1 MEILKS
7 YNKILPYID
16 MVSDEAD
23 KNNMNLGFL
32 PKCVYHQLGMK
43 DCLWVLVNDKTQ
55 YVGHILFSFAI
66 SKSKITVQQTYI
78 LPQFRGLG
86 YAKQLVKELKLYGE
100 KQQVT
105 ELIANVADDLREA
118 NEFYNSMGFI
128 AVMQKDGGQTTKRKI
143 NVRVAYL
150 DTPTLFSLKRH
161 NIGNFTYEQP
171 INTFHKYVMDLNILL
186 DLIKK
191 RQDYKDV
198 TEIIKCSFNGDFKL
212 FITPEAKQEIVRN
225 SKTPEDPLAE
235 LVKNIPM
242 LPSYAEIEKTA
253 EYNVLKQ
260 KIFGTINPSSKS
272 SIHKISDLKHLT
284 YCLLNKCSGFI
295 TRDEN
300 LLKKSPEIFNLY
312 GVEIISPEEF
322 AINEDCVT
330 GSNTVIN
337 FDNSKH
343 IFKNISDD
351 TVLLNDYLQNF
362 NITRQDVPLP
372 TFSGVLIEAD
382 RNYYPACA
390 VWTKLIK
397 SNKNMTAYIFA
408 NSSCNEELLDHLIEV
423 IFRTAKSNK
432 AQSIAIITQGV
443 ITHIDEVLR
452 VRGFYTKIE
461 HNNQVKYSHLM
472 VTNIITSDNWRRFCK
487 IVKEKMNLILPEKL
501 ADYYKLANT
510 GILLGEKSE
519 YYNFFDFETKFS
531 PSIIVPRDRNI
542 HIISIRPEYAKEL
555 VGDSFDYQKSLDLM
569 YKKPALLKTEKAYF
583 RKPKGNKIKKGDLL
597 LFYVS
602 STNKSIIGLGRVT
615 YSDTIEISE
624 AKSILR
630 TQGVLEDKKLEE
642 LSKDGTINVIT
653 FDNFQQFKQNV
664 PIEFLRTLDI
674 GKNNFIT
681 SFQIASEKFLKICK
695 QGGIYE

>member
-1 MEILKS
+1 MEILKT
-7 YNKILPYID
+7 YDKVLPYID
-16 MVSDEAD
+16 MVSNEAD
-23 KNNMNLGFL
+23 KNNINLGFL

-43 DCLWVLVNDKTQ
+43 DCLWVLVDDKTQ
-55 YVGHILFSFAI
+55 YIGHILFSHAI
-66 SKSKITVQQTYI
+66 SKSKITVQQTYV

-86 YAKQLVKELKLYGE
+86 CAKQLVEELKVYGE
-100 KQQVT
+100 RQQVT

-118 NEFYNSMGFI
+118 NEFYNCMGFI

-143 NVRVAYL
+143 NVRIAYL

-191 RQDYKDV
+191 RQNYKDV
-198 TEIIKCSFNGDFKL
+198 AGIIKCSFNGDFKL
-212 FITPEAKQEIVRN
+212 FITPEAKQEIDRN
-225 SKTPEDPLAE
+225 SMTPDPLAE

-242 LPSYAEIEKTA
+242 LPSYVEIEKTE
-253 EYNVLKQ
+253 EYNALKQ
-260 KIFGTINPSSKS
+260 KIFGIIDLSSKS
-272 SIHKISDLKHLT
+272 SIHKISDLKHVT

-312 GVEIISPEEF
+312 GVEILSPEEF
-322 AINEDCVT
+322 AINEDCIT

-337 FDNSKH
+337 FDNSKYM
-343 IFKNISDD
+343 FKNISDN
-351 TVLLNDYLQNF
+351 TALLNDYLQNF
-362 NITRQDVPLP
+362 NITRQNVPLP

-397 SNKNMTAYIFA
+397 SNKNMTAYIFSR
-408 NSSCNEELLDHLIEV
+408 SSCNEELLDHLIEV
-423 IFRTAKSNK
+423 IFRTAKSSK

-452 VRGFYTKIE
+452 IRGFYKKIG

-472 VTNIITSDNWRRFCK
+472 VKNIITSDNWKEFCK
-487 IVKEKMNLILPEKL
+487 ITKEKMNLILPEKL
-501 ADYYKLANT
+501 EDYNKLENT
-510 GILLGEKSE
+510 GILLGKKSE

-531 PSIIVPRDRNI
+531 PSIIVPKGRDI
-542 HIISIRPEYAKEL
+542 HIIPIRPEYAKEL
-555 VGDSFDYQKSLDLM
+555 VGDSFDSQKSLDLM

-583 RKPKGNKIKKGDLL
+583 RRPKSNKIKKGDLL

-602 STNKSIIGLGRVT
+602 STNKSIIGVGRVT
-615 YSDTIEISE
+615 YSDIIEISE

-642 LSKDGTINVIT
+642 LSKGGKINVIT

-681 SFQIASEKFLKICK
+681 SFPISSEKFLKNL
-695 QGGIYE
+695 